1 MARHPAGVCIAI
13 AALLLIILVFAGLSS
28 CSAMFSGTING
39 VVGTSYT
46 SEDSDLVAV
55 ENNYAAME
63 NELQSEIDN
72 IERTHP
78 GYDEY
83 RYDLDTIGHNPHE

>member
-1 MARHPAGVCIAI
+1 MRHPVGVLIAI
-13 AALLLIILVFAGLSS
+13 AALLLIIFVFAGLSS
-28 CSAMFSGTING
+28 CSAMFSGSMNG
-39 VVGTSYT
+39 VIGTSYT

-63 NELQSEIDN
+63 NGPQSEIDA
-72 IERTHP
+72 IESTHP

-83 RYDLDTIGHNPHE
+83 RYDLDTIGHNPR

>member
-1 MARHPAGVCIAI
+1 
-13 AALLLIILVFAGLSS
+13 
-28 CSAMFSGTING
+28 MFSGTING

-83 RYDLDTIGHNPHE
+83 RYDLDTIGHNPHELALSLIHILPGRYL

>member
-1 MARHPAGVCIAI
+1 
-13 AALLLIILVFAGLSS
+13 
-28 CSAMFSGTING
+28 MFSGTING

-55 ENNYAAME
+55 ENSYAAME
-63 NELQSEIDN
+63 NELQAEIDN

-83 RYDLDTIGHNPHE
+83 RYDLDTIGHNPMN